1 MGAKGRESRGLLCQ
15 PPPCR
20 TAAARCTEEALKAS
34 WSVSTSYKNMLVT
47 ICTSL
52 SSLFP
57 GHQFINLWLTA
68 EKHSGSDF
76 MPRTLRRRTPQLQD
90 QNNSSLSQLFTHVS
104 FPASSATTLRWIRC
118 PSVPFQPG
126 TLRARCHRTATTP
139 TLGRRSPERE
149 GEAFPPP
156 HALIFR
162 SAPSCACSKPRQL
175 ATTSCSHT
183 AGCSRSIE
191 LRLSLKLRC
200 ITQLPHSW
208 QLAGSAA
215 ASENLG
221 ECPVLSDERG
231 RCPCTERTDNF

>member
-1 MGAKGRESRGLLCQ
+1 MF
-15 PPPCR
+15 
-20 TAAARCTEEALKAS
+20 
-34 WSVSTSYKNMLVT
+34 
-47 ICTSL
+47 
-52 SSLFP
+52 SLFP
-57 GHQFINLWLTA
+57 GHQFTNLWLTA
-68 EKHSGSDF
+68 EKHSGFDF

-90 QNNSSLSQLFTHVS
+90 QNNSSLSQLFTRVS

-118 PSVPFQPG
+118 PLVPFQPG

-162 SAPSCACSKPRQL
+162 SAPAKLRAQQAQAACNQ
-175 ATTSCSHT
+175 
-183 AGCSRSIE
+183 E
-191 LRLSLKLRC
+191 LFPHGEMLPINRVEAQPEVERC
-200 ITQLPHSW
+200 ITQPPHSW

-215 ASENLG
+215 ASESLG

-231 RCPCTERTDNF
+231 RCPCTGRTDNF

>member
-191 LRLSLKLRC
+191 LRLSLKLRDAS
-200 ITQLPHSW
+200 HSCPT
-208 QLAGSAA
+208 AGS
-215 ASENLG
+215 
-221 ECPVLSDERG
+221 
-231 RCPCTERTDNF
+231 